1 MSTTRHSFLFSFA
14 EKYTVLLLGIVAT
27 MVLSRLLTPAE
38 VGVYSLGAVLV
49 ALAQVVRDFGVGQYL
64 IQEKRLDTVKLRAAL
79 ATSLLVAWLLA
90 AIVLLTS
97 APLAQFYG
105 EPRLTLV
112 LRLLSLNFL
121 LIPFSALTL
130 PVLRRQLRFRA
141 IYAINAA
148 NGVVNLLVAVTLA
161 LLGHSYMSMVWA
173 ALAGSGASLLVSLL
187 LRPPE
192 LPWLPARRGMGAI
205 ASFGVYSTAGGLVDE
220 AGVAAPDLIIGKLI
234 GIESLALFG
243 KAQSVLNLFNQA
255 ITSAISPVVF
265 PLFAARDREQTG
277 QDGQHGQSGKGG
289 ALAVYLRTVS
299 YMTALAWPFFLF
311 LACMALPLVKLLY
324 GSQWLACVPLI
335 RIMCLSSAV
344 YSMFSMARYL
354 LVATGKMRA
363 QVRLDAWAGALKV
376 ALLLLA
382 APFGLVA
389 VAWAVVISSVLRSSL
404 SYACLRRLSGLH
416 WRILLRAVHK
426 SLALCVFSSAPP
438 LLMLAWLPDQ
448 LPSASALLALAGTTL
463 ASLLCWIA
471 GVFLLK
477 HEIAVEFSLLHRKL
491 VRRWLPVESPH

>member
-1 MSTTRHSFLFSFA
+1 MSATRHSFFFSFA

-64 IQEKRLDTVKLRAAL
+64 IQEKQLDAVKLRAAL

-90 AIVLLTS
+90 GLVLLAS

-112 LRLLSLNFL
+112 LRVLSVNFL

-130 PVLRRQLRFRA
+130 PMLRRQLRFRA

-148 NGVVNLLVAVTLA
+148 NSMVNLLVAVLLA
-161 LLGHSYMSMVWA
+161 LQGYSYMSMVWA
-173 ALAGSGASLLVSLL
+173 ALAGSCASLAVSLLV
-187 LRPPE
+187 RPRE
-192 LPWLPARRGMGAI
+192 LPWLPGRRGMGDI
-205 ASFGVYSTAGGLVDE
+205 ARFGAYATGGGLVDE

-243 KAQSVLNLFNQA
+243 KAQSVLNIFNQA

-265 PLFAARDREQTG
+265 PLFAARAREEGG
-277 QDGQHGQSGKGG
+277 QGGEGG
-289 ALAVYLRTVS
+289 AQLVYLRTIS

-311 LACMALPLVKLLY
+311 LACMALPLVKVLY
-324 GSQWLACVPLI
+324 GTQWLGCVPLI

-354 LVATGKMRA
+354 FVATGQLHA
-363 QVRLDAWAGALKV
+363 QVRLDACTGAIKV
-376 ALLLLA
+376 ALLLAA

-389 VAWAVVISSVLRSSL
+389 VAWAVVLSNVLRSWL
-404 SYACLRRLSGLH
+404 VYGCLRRLSALG
-416 WRILLRAVHK
+416 WRPLAQAVRK
-426 SLALCVFSSAPP
+426 SLLLCGISGVAPLAAL
-438 LLMLAWLPDQ
+438 LWLPVDT
-448 LPSASALLALAGTTL
+448 PALLALTGTAL
-463 ASLLCWIA
+463 ATLLCWLA
-471 GVFLLK
+471 GLFLLK
-477 HEIAVEFSLLHRKL
+477 HELAGEFLLLQRKL
-491 VRRWLPVESPH
+491 AGRWLAVKSPH

>member
-1 MSTTRHSFLFSFA
+1 MSATRHSFFFSFA
-14 EKYTVLLLGIVAT
+14 EKYTVLLLGVIAT

-64 IQEKRLDTVKLRAAL
+64 IQEKQLDAVKLRAAL

-90 AIVLLTS
+90 GLVLLAS
-97 APLAQFYG
+97 APLAQFYD

-112 LRLLSLNFL
+112 LRLLAINFL

-130 PVLRRQLRFRA
+130 PMLRRQLRFRA

-148 NGVVNLLVAVTLA
+148 NSVVNLLVAVLLA
-161 LLGHSYMSMVWA
+161 LHGYSYMSMVWA
-173 ALAGSGASLLVSLL
+173 ALAGSCASLLVSLL
-187 LRPPE
+187 VRPGE

-205 ASFGVYSTAGGLVDE
+205 ARFGAYATGGGLVDE

-243 KAQSVLNLFNQA
+243 KAQSVLNIFNQA

-265 PLFAARDREQTG
+265 PLFAARAREGGG
-277 QDGQHGQSGKGG
+277 QGGQGG
-289 ALAVYLRTVS
+289 AELVYLRTIS

-311 LACMALPLVKLLY
+311 LACMALPLVKVLY
-324 GSQWLACVPLI
+324 GTQWIGCVPLI

-354 LVATGKMRA
+354 FVATGQLHA
-363 QVRLDAWAGALKV
+363 QVRLDACAGVIKV
-376 ALLLLA
+376 ALLLAA

-389 VAWAVVISSVLRSSL
+389 MAWAVVLSNVLRSWL
-404 SYACLRRLSGLH
+404 NYGCLRRLSALD
-416 WRILLRAVHK
+416 WRILARALRK
-426 SLALCVFSSAPP
+426 SLLLCGFSAVAPVAAL
-438 LLMLAWLPDQ
+438 LWLPPDT
-448 LPSASALLALAGTTL
+448 PALLALMGTAL
-463 ASLLCWIA
+463 ATLLCWLA
-471 GVFLLK
+471 GLFLLK
-477 HEIAVEFSLLHRKL
+477 HELASEFLLLQRKL
-491 VRRWLPVESPH
+491 AGRWLAVKSPH

>member
-1 MSTTRHSFLFSFA
+1 MSATRHSFFFSFA

-64 IQEKRLDTVKLRAAL
+64 IQEKQLDAVKLRAAL

-90 AIVLLTS
+90 GLVMLAS

-112 LRLLSLNFL
+112 LRLLAINFL

-130 PVLRRQLRFRA
+130 PMLRRQLRFRA

-148 NGVVNLLVAVTLA
+148 NSGVNLLVAVLLA
-161 LLGHSYMSMVWA
+161 LQGYSYMSMVWA
-173 ALAGSGASLLVSLL
+173 ALAGSCASLLVSLL
-187 LRPPE
+187 VRPAE
-192 LPWLPARRGMGAI
+192 LPWLPGRRGMGAI
-205 ASFGVYSTAGGLVDE
+205 ARFGAYATGGGLVDE

-234 GIESLALFG
+234 GIESLAMFG
-243 KAQSVLNLFNQA
+243 KAQSVLNIFNQA

-265 PLFAARDREQTG
+265 PLFASRAREGSG
-277 QDGQHGQSGKGG
+277 QGGQGG
-289 ALAVYLRTVS
+289 AELVYLRTIS

-311 LACMALPLVKLLY
+311 LACMALPLVKVLY
-324 GSQWLACVPLI
+324 GTQWLGCVPLI

-354 LVATGKMRA
+354 FVATGQLQA
-363 QVRLDAWAGALKV
+363 QVRLDAWAGASKV
-376 ALLLLA
+376 ALLLAA

-389 VAWAVVISSVLRSSL
+389 VAWAVVLSNVLRSWL
-404 SYACLRRLSGLH
+404 NYGCLRRLSALD
-416 WRILLRAVHK
+416 WRILARALRK
-426 SLALCVFSSAPP
+426 SLLLCGVSGVAPVAAL
-438 LLMLAWLPDQ
+438 LWLPPDT
-448 LPSASALLALAGTTL
+448 PALLALAGTAL
-463 ASLLCWIA
+463 ATLLCWLA
-471 GVFLLK
+471 GLFLVK
-477 HEIAVEFSLLHRKL
+477 HELAGELLLLQRKL
-491 VRRWLPVESPH
+491 AGRWPAVKWTKG

>member
-1 MSTTRHSFLFSFA
+1 MSATRHSFFFSFA

-64 IQEKRLDTVKLRAAL
+64 IQEKQLDAVKLRAAL

-90 AIVLLTS
+90 SLVLLAS

-112 LRLLSLNFL
+112 LRVLSVNFL

-130 PVLRRQLRFRA
+130 PMLRRQLRFRA

-148 NGVVNLLVAVTLA
+148 NSMVNLLVAVLLA
-161 LLGHSYMSMVWA
+161 LQGYSYMSMVWA
-173 ALAGSGASLLVSLL
+173 ALAGSCASLAVSLLV
-187 LRPPE
+187 RPRE
-192 LPWLPARRGMGAI
+192 LPWLPGRRGIGDIARFGAY
-205 ASFGVYSTAGGLVDE
+205 ATGGGLVDE

-243 KAQSVLNLFNQA
+243 KAQSVLNIFNQA

-265 PLFAARDREQTG
+265 PLFAARAREEGG
-277 QDGQHGQSGKGG
+277 QGGKGG
-289 ALAVYLRTVS
+289 AQLVYLRTIS

-311 LACMALPLVKLLY
+311 LACMALPLVKVLY
-324 GSQWLACVPLI
+324 GTQWLGCVPLI

-354 LVATGKMRA
+354 FVATGQLHA
-363 QVRLDAWAGALKV
+363 QVRLDACTGAIKV
-376 ALLLLA
+376 ALLLAA

-389 VAWAVVISSVLRSSL
+389 VAWAVVLSNVLRSWL
-404 SYACLRRLSGLH
+404 VYGCLRRLSALG
-416 WRILLRAVHK
+416 WRPLAQAVRK
-426 SLALCVFSSAPP
+426 SLLLCGLSGVAPLAAL
-438 LLMLAWLPDQ
+438 LWLPVDT
-448 LPSASALLALAGTTL
+448 PALLALTGTAL
-463 ASLLCWIA
+463 ATLLCWLA
-471 GVFLLK
+471 GLFLLK
-477 HEIAVEFSLLHRKL
+477 HELAGEFLLLQRKL
-491 VRRWLPVESPH
+491 AGRWLAVKSPH

>member
-1 MSTTRHSFLFSFA
+1 MSATRHSFFFSFA

-64 IQEKRLDTVKLRAAL
+64 IQEKQLDAVKLRAAL

-90 AIVLLTS
+90 GLVLLAS

-112 LRLLSLNFL
+112 LRVLSVNFL

-130 PVLRRQLRFRA
+130 PMLRRQLRFRA

-148 NGVVNLLVAVTLA
+148 NSMVNLLVAVLLA
-161 LLGHSYMSMVWA
+161 LQGYSYMSMVWA
-173 ALAGSGASLLVSLL
+173 ALAGSCASLAVSLLV
-187 LRPPE
+187 RPRE
-192 LPWLPARRGMGAI
+192 LPWLPGRRGMGDI
-205 ASFGVYSTAGGLVDE
+205 ARFGAYATGGGLVDE

-243 KAQSVLNLFNQA
+243 KAQSVLNIFNQA

-265 PLFAARDREQTG
+265 PLFAARAREEGG
-277 QDGQHGQSGKGG
+277 QGGKGG
-289 ALAVYLRTVS
+289 AQLVYLRTIS

-311 LACMALPLVKLLY
+311 LACMALPLVKVLY
-324 GSQWLACVPLI
+324 GTQWLGCVPLI

-354 LVATGKMRA
+354 FVATGQLHA
-363 QVRLDAWAGALKV
+363 QVRLDACTGAIKV
-376 ALLLLA
+376 ALLLAA

-389 VAWAVVISSVLRSSL
+389 VAWAVVLSNVLRSWL
-404 SYACLRRLSGLH
+404 VYGCLRRLSALG
-416 WRILLRAVHK
+416 WRPLARAVRK
-426 SLALCVFSSAPP
+426 SLLLCGLSGVAPLAAL
-438 LLMLAWLPDQ
+438 LWLPVDT
-448 LPSASALLALAGTTL
+448 PALLALTGTAL
-463 ASLLCWIA
+463 ATLLCWLA
-471 GVFLLK
+471 GLFLLK
-477 HEIAVEFSLLHRKL
+477 HELAGEFLLLQRKL
-491 VRRWLPVESPH
+491 AGRWLAVKCTKG

>member
-1 MSTTRHSFLFSFA
+1 MSATRHSFFFSFA
-14 EKYTVLLLGIVAT
+14 EKYTVLLLGIIAT

-64 IQEKRLDTVKLRAAL
+64 IQEKQLDAVKLRAAL

-90 AIVLLTS
+90 GLVLLLS
-97 APLAQFYG
+97 APLAHFYG

-112 LRLLSLNFL
+112 LRLLAINFI

-130 PVLRRQLRFRA
+130 PMLRRQLRFRA

-148 NGVVNLLVAVTLA
+148 NSVVNLLVAVLLA
-161 LLGHSYMSMVWA
+161 LLDYSYMSMVWA
-173 ALAGSGASLLVSLL
+173 ALAGSCASLLVSLL
-187 LRPPE
+187 VRPAE
-192 LPWLPARRGMGAI
+192 LPWLPGRRGMGDI
-205 ASFGVYSTAGGLVDE
+205 ARFGAYATGGGLVDE

-243 KAQSVLNLFNQA
+243 KAQSVLNIFNQA

-265 PLFAARDREQTG
+265 PLFAARAREGSG
-277 QDGQHGQSGKGG
+277 QGGRGG
-289 ALAVYLRTVS
+289 AELVYLRTIS

-311 LACMALPLVKLLY
+311 LACMALPLVKVLY

-354 LVATGKMRA
+354 FVATGQLHA
-363 QVRLDAWAGALKV
+363 QVRLDACAGAIKV
-376 ALLLLA
+376 ALLLAA
-382 APFGLVA
+382 APFGLVV
-389 VAWAVVISSVLRSSL
+389 VAWAVVLSNVLRSWL
-404 SYACLRRLSGLH
+404 NYGCLRRLSALD
-416 WRILLRAVHK
+416 WRILARALRK
-426 SLALCVFSSAPP
+426 SLLLCGISAVAPVAAL
-438 LLMLAWLPDQ
+438 LWLPTDT
-448 LPSASALLALAGTTL
+448 AALLALTGTAL
-463 ASLLCWIA
+463 ATLLCWLA
-471 GVFLLK
+471 GLFLLK
-477 HEIAVEFSLLHRKL
+477 HELAGEFLLLQRKL
-491 VRRWLPVESPH
+491 AGRWPAVKCTKG

>member
-1 MSTTRHSFLFSFA
+1 MSATRHSFFFSFA

-64 IQEKRLDTVKLRAAL
+64 IQEKQLDTVKLRAAL

-90 AIVLLTS
+90 GLVLLAS

-112 LRLLSLNFL
+112 LRVLSVNFL

-130 PVLRRQLRFRA
+130 PMLRRQLRFRA

-148 NGVVNLLVAVTLA
+148 NSMVNLLVAVLLA
-161 LLGHSYMSMVWA
+161 LQGYSYMSMVWA
-173 ALAGSGASLLVSLL
+173 ALAGSCASLAVSLLV
-187 LRPPE
+187 RPRE
-192 LPWLPARRGMGAI
+192 LPWLPGRRGIGDIARFGAY
-205 ASFGVYSTAGGLVDE
+205 ATGGGLVDE

-243 KAQSVLNLFNQA
+243 KAQSVLNIFNQA

-265 PLFAARDREQTG
+265 PLFAARAREEGG
-277 QDGQHGQSGKGG
+277 QGGKGG
-289 ALAVYLRTVS
+289 AQLVYLRTIS

-311 LACMALPLVKLLY
+311 LACMALPLVKVLY
-324 GSQWLACVPLI
+324 GTQWLGCVPLI

-354 LVATGKMRA
+354 FVATGQLHA
-363 QVRLDAWAGALKV
+363 QVRLDACAGAIKV
-376 ALLLLA
+376 ALLLAA

-389 VAWAVVISSVLRSSL
+389 VAWAVVLSNVLRSWL
-404 SYACLRRLSGLH
+404 VYGCLRRLSSLG
-416 WRILLRAVHK
+416 WRPLAQAVRK
-426 SLALCVFSSAPP
+426 SLLLCGLSGVAPLAAL
-438 LLMLAWLPDQ
+438 LWLPVDT
-448 LPSASALLALAGTTL
+448 PALLALTGTAL
-463 ASLLCWIA
+463 ATLLCWLA
-471 GVFLLK
+471 GLFLLK
-477 HEIAVEFSLLHRKL
+477 HELAGEFLLLQRKL
-491 VRRWLPVESPH
+491 AGRWLAVKSPH

>member
-1 MSTTRHSFLFSFA
+1 MSATRHSFFFSFA
-14 EKYTVLLLGIVAT
+14 EKYTVLLLGIIAT

-64 IQEKRLDTVKLRAAL
+64 IQEKQLDAVKLRAAL

-90 AIVLLTS
+90 GLVLLAS
-97 APLAQFYG
+97 APLAHFYG

-112 LRLLSLNFL
+112 LRLLAINFL

-130 PVLRRQLRFRA
+130 PMLRRQLRFRA

-148 NGVVNLLVAVTLA
+148 NSVVNLLVAVLLA
-161 LLGHSYMSMVWA
+161 LYGYSYMSMVWA
-173 ALAGSGASLLVSLL
+173 ALAGSCASLLVSLL
-187 LRPPE
+187 VRPGE
-192 LPWLPARRGMGAI
+192 LPWLPGRRGMGAI
-205 ASFGVYSTAGGLVDE
+205 ARFGAYATGGGLVDE

-243 KAQSVLNLFNQA
+243 KAQSVLNIFNQA

-265 PLFAARDREQTG
+265 PLFAVRAREGGG
-277 QDGQHGQSGKGG
+277 QGGQGG
-289 ALAVYLRTVS
+289 AELVYLRTIS

-311 LACMALPLVKLLY
+311 LACMALPLVKVLY
-324 GSQWLACVPLI
+324 GTQWLDCVPLI

-354 LVATGKMRA
+354 FVATGQLHA
-363 QVRLDAWAGALKV
+363 QVRLDAWAGSLKV
-376 ALLLLA
+376 ALLLAA

-389 VAWAVVISSVLRSSL
+389 VAWAVVLSSVLRSWLNYGS
-404 SYACLRRLSGLH
+404 LRRLSALD
-416 WRILLRAVHK
+416 WRILARALRK
-426 SLALCVFSSAPP
+426 SLLLCGFSGVAPIAS
-438 LLMLAWLPDQ
+438 LLWLPAET
-448 LPSASALLALAGTTL
+448 PALLALTGTAL
-463 ASLLCWIA
+463 ATLLCWLA
-471 GVFLLK
+471 GLFLLR
-477 HEIAVEFSLLHRKL
+477 HELAGEFLLLQRKL
-491 VRRWLPVESPH
+491 AGRWLAVKSPH

>member
-1 MSTTRHSFLFSFA
+1 MSATRHSFFFSFA

-64 IQEKRLDTVKLRAAL
+64 IQEKQLDAVKLRAAL

-90 AIVLLTS
+90 GLVLLAS

-112 LRLLSLNFL
+112 LRVLSVNFL

-130 PVLRRQLRFRA
+130 PMLRRQLRFRA
-141 IYAINAA
+141 IYAINGA
-148 NGVVNLLVAVTLA
+148 NSMVNLLVAVLLA
-161 LLGHSYMSMVWA
+161 LQGYSYMSMVWA
-173 ALAGSGASLLVSLL
+173 ALAGSCASLAVSLLV
-187 LRPPE
+187 RPRE
-192 LPWLPARRGMGAI
+192 LPWLPGRRGMGDI
-205 ASFGVYSTAGGLVDE
+205 ARFGAYATGGGLVDE

-243 KAQSVLNLFNQA
+243 KAQSVLNIFNQA

-265 PLFAARDREQTG
+265 PLFAARAREEGG
-277 QDGQHGQSGKGG
+277 QGGEGG
-289 ALAVYLRTVS
+289 AQLVYLRTIS

-311 LACMALPLVKLLY
+311 LACMALPLVKVLY
-324 GSQWLACVPLI
+324 GTQWLGCVPLI

-354 LVATGKMRA
+354 FVATGQLHA
-363 QVRLDAWAGALKV
+363 QVRLDACTGAIKV
-376 ALLLLA
+376 ALLLAA

-389 VAWAVVISSVLRSSL
+389 VAWAVVLSNVLRSWL
-404 SYACLRRLSGLH
+404 VYGCLRRLSALG
-416 WRILLRAVHK
+416 WRPLAQAVRK
-426 SLALCVFSSAPP
+426 SLLLCGISGVAPLAAL
-438 LLMLAWLPDQ
+438 LWLPVDT
-448 LPSASALLALAGTTL
+448 PALLALTGTAL
-463 ASLLCWIA
+463 ATLLCWLA
-471 GVFLLK
+471 GLFLLK
-477 HEIAVEFSLLHRKL
+477 HELAGEFLLLQRKL
-491 VRRWLPVESPH
+491 AGRWLAVKSPH

>member
-1 MSTTRHSFLFSFA
+1 MSATRHSFFFSFA

-64 IQEKRLDTVKLRAAL
+64 IQEKQLDAVKLRAAL

-90 AIVLLTS
+90 GLVLLAS

-112 LRLLSLNFL
+112 LRLLSINFL

-130 PVLRRQLRFRA
+130 PMLRRQLRFRA

-148 NGVVNLLVAVTLA
+148 NSVVNLLVAVLLA
-161 LLGHSYMSMVWA
+161 LQGYSYMSMVWA
-173 ALAGSGASLLVSLL
+173 ALAGSCASLLVSLL
-187 LRPPE
+187 VRPAA
-192 LPWLPARRGMGAI
+192 LPWLPGRRGMGAI
-205 ASFGVYSTAGGLVDE
+205 GRFGAYATGGGLVDE

-243 KAQSVLNLFNQA
+243 KAQSVLNIFNQA

-265 PLFAARDREQTG
+265 PLFAARAREEGGRGG
-277 QDGQHGQSGKGG
+277 QGG
-289 ALAVYLRTVS
+289 AELVYLRTIS

-311 LACMALPLVKLLY
+311 LACMALPLVKVLY
-324 GSQWLACVPLI
+324 GTQWLDCVPLI

-354 LVATGKMRA
+354 FVATGQLRA
-363 QVRLDAWAGALKV
+363 QVRLDTWAGGIKV
-376 ALLLLA
+376 ALLLAA

-389 VAWAVVISSVLRSSL
+389 VAWAVVLSSMLRSWL
-404 SYACLRRLSGLH
+404 NYGCLRRLSALD
-416 WRILLRAVHK
+416 WRILARTLRK
-426 SLALCVFSSAPP
+426 SLLLCGCCGIVPVAAL
-438 LLMLAWLPDQ
+438 LWLPIDT
-448 LPSASALLALAGTTL
+448 PALLALAGTAL
-463 ASLLCWIA
+463 ATLLCWLC
-471 GVFLLK
+471 GLFLLK
-477 HEIAVEFSLLHRKL
+477 HELAGEFLLLQRKIAG
-491 VRRWLPVESPH
+491 RWLAVKSPH

>member
-1 MSTTRHSFLFSFA
+1 MSATRHSFFFSFA

-64 IQEKRLDTVKLRAAL
+64 IQEKQLDAVKLRAAL

-90 AIVLLTS
+90 GLVLLAS

-112 LRLLSLNFL
+112 LRLLAINFL

-130 PVLRRQLRFRA
+130 PMLRRQLRFRA

-148 NGVVNLLVAVTLA
+148 NSVVNLLVAVLLA
-161 LLGHSYMSMVWA
+161 LQGYSYMSMVWA
-173 ALAGSGASLLVSLL
+173 ALAGSCASLLVSLL
-187 LRPPE
+187 VRPAE
-192 LPWLPARRGMGAI
+192 LPWLPGRRGMGAI
-205 ASFGVYSTAGGLVDE
+205 ARFGAYATGGGLVDE

-243 KAQSVLNLFNQA
+243 KAQSVLNIFNQA

-265 PLFAARDREQTG
+265 PLFAARAREGSG
-277 QDGQHGQSGKGG
+277 QGGQGG
-289 ALAVYLRTVS
+289 AELVYLRTIS
-299 YMTALAWPFFLF
+299 YVTALAWPFFLF
-311 LACMALPLVKLLY
+311 LACMALPLVKVLY
-324 GSQWLACVPLI
+324 GTQWLGCVPLI

-354 LVATGKMRA
+354 FVATGQLHA
-363 QVRLDAWAGALKV
+363 QVRLDACASGIKV
-376 ALLLLA
+376 ALLLAA

-389 VAWAVVISSVLRSSL
+389 VAWAVVLSNVLRSWL
-404 SYACLRRLSGLH
+404 NYGCLRRLSALD
-416 WRILLRAVHK
+416 WRILARALRK
-426 SLALCVFSSAPP
+426 SLLLCGVSSVAPVAAL
-438 LLMLAWLPDQ
+438 LWLPPDT
-448 LPSASALLALAGTTL
+448 PALLALAGTAL
-463 ASLLCWIA
+463 ATLLCWLA
-471 GVFLLK
+471 GLFLVKHELAGEFLL
-477 HEIAVEFSLLHRKL
+477 LQRKL
-491 VRRWLPVESPH
+491 AGRWPAVKWTKG

>member
-1 MSTTRHSFLFSFA
+1 MSATRHSFFFSFA

-49 ALAQVVRDFGVGQYL
+49 ALVQVVRDCGVGQYL
-64 IQEKRLDTVKLRAAL
+64 IQEKQLDAVKLRAAL

-90 AIVLLTS
+90 GLVMLAS

-112 LRLLSLNFL
+112 LRLLAINFL

-130 PVLRRQLRFRA
+130 PMLRRQLRFRA

-148 NGVVNLLVAVTLA
+148 NSVVNLLVAVLLA
-161 LLGHSYMSMVWA
+161 LQGYSYMSMVWA
-173 ALAGSGASLLVSLL
+173 ALAGSCASLLVSLL
-187 LRPPE
+187 VRPAE
-192 LPWLPARRGMGAI
+192 LPWLPGRRGMGAI
-205 ASFGVYSTAGGLVDE
+205 ARFGAYATGGGLVDE

-243 KAQSVLNLFNQA
+243 KAQSVLNIFNQA

-265 PLFAARDREQTG
+265 PLFAARAREGSG
-277 QDGQHGQSGKGG
+277 QGGQGG
-289 ALAVYLRTVS
+289 AELVYLRTIS

-311 LACMALPLVKLLY
+311 LACMALPLVKVLY
-324 GSQWLACVPLI
+324 GTQWLGCVPLI

-354 LVATGKMRA
+354 FVATGQLHA
-363 QVRLDAWAGALKV
+363 QVRLDACASGIKV
-376 ALLLLA
+376 ALLLAA

-389 VAWAVVISSVLRSSL
+389 VAWAVVLSNVLRSWL
-404 SYACLRRLSGLH
+404 NYGCLRRLSALD
-416 WRILLRAVHK
+416 WRILAQALRK
-426 SLALCVFSSAPP
+426 SLLLCGVSSVAPVAAL
-438 LLMLAWLPDQ
+438 LWLPPDT
-448 LPSASALLALAGTTL
+448 PALLALAGTAL
-463 ASLLCWIA
+463 ATLLCWLA
-471 GVFLLK
+471 GLFLVKHELAGEFLL
-477 HEIAVEFSLLHRKL
+477 LQRKL
-491 VRRWLPVESPH
+491 AGRWPAVKWTKG

>member
-1 MSTTRHSFLFSFA
+1 MSATRHSFLFSFA
-14 EKYTVLLLGIVAT
+14 EKYTVLLLGIIAT

-64 IQEKRLDTVKLRAAL
+64 IQEKQLDAVKLRAAL

-90 AIVLLTS
+90 GLVLLLS
-97 APLAQFYG
+97 EPLARFYG

-112 LRLLSLNFL
+112 LRLLAINFL

-130 PVLRRQLRFRA
+130 PMLRRQLRFRA

-148 NGVVNLLVAVTLA
+148 NSVVNLLVAVLLA
-161 LLGHSYMSMVWA
+161 LRGYSYMSMVWA
-173 ALAGSGASLLVSLL
+173 ALAGSCASLLVSLL
-187 LRPPE
+187 VRPQE
-192 LPWLPARRGMGAI
+192 LPWLPARHGMRAI
-205 ASFGVYSTAGGLVDE
+205 ARFGAYATGGGLVDE

-243 KAQSVLNLFNQA
+243 KAQSVLNIFNQA

-265 PLFAARDREQTG
+265 PLFAARARGDGG
-277 QDGQHGQSGKGG
+277 QGG
-289 ALAVYLRTVS
+289 AEGVYLRTIS
-299 YMTALAWPFFLF
+299 YVTALAWPFFLF
-311 LACMALPLVKLLY
+311 LACMALPLVKVLY
-324 GSQWLACVPLI
+324 GTQWIGCVPLI

-354 LVATGKMRA
+354 FVATGQLHA
-363 QVRLDAWAGALKV
+363 QVRLDACAGVIKV
-376 ALLLLA
+376 ALLLAA

-389 VAWAVVISSVLRSSL
+389 VAWAVVLSNVLRSWL
-404 SYACLRRLSGLH
+404 NYGCLRRLSALD
-416 WRILLRAVHK
+416 WRILARALRK
-426 SLALCVFSSAPP
+426 SALLCGLSGVAPVAS
-438 LLMLAWLPDQ
+438 LLWLPADT
-448 LPSASALLALAGTTL
+448 PALLALASTAL
-463 ASLLCWIA
+463 ATLLCWLA

-477 HEIAVEFSLLHRKL
+477 HDISAEFVLLQRKL
-491 VRRWLPVESPH
+491 AGRWLAVKSPH

>member
-1 MSTTRHSFLFSFA
+1 MSATRHSFFFSFA

-64 IQEKRLDTVKLRAAL
+64 IQEKQLDAVKLRAAL

-90 AIVLLTS
+90 GLVLLAS
-97 APLAQFYG
+97 APLARFYG

-112 LRLLSLNFL
+112 LRLLAINFL

-130 PVLRRQLRFRA
+130 PMLRRQLRFRA

-148 NGVVNLLVAVTLA
+148 NSVVNLLVAVLLA
-161 LLGHSYMSMVWA
+161 LQGCSYMSMVWA
-173 ALAGSGASLLVSLL
+173 ALAGSCASLLVSLL
-187 LRPPE
+187 VRPRE
-192 LPWLPARRGMGAI
+192 LPWLPGRRGMGAI
-205 ASFGVYSTAGGLVDE
+205 ARFGAYATGGGLVDE

-243 KAQSVLNLFNQA
+243 KAQSVLNIFNQA

-265 PLFAARDREQTG
+265 PLFAARAREGEG
-277 QDGQHGQSGKGG
+277 QGG
-289 ALAVYLRTVS
+289 AQRVYLRTIS

-311 LACMALPLVKLLY
+311 LACMALPLVKVLY
-324 GSQWLACVPLI
+324 GTQWLACVPLI

-354 LVATGKMRA
+354 FVATGQLHA
-363 QVRLDAWAGALKV
+363 QVRLDAWAGASKV
-376 ALLLLA
+376 ALLLAA

-389 VAWAVVISSVLRSSL
+389 VAWAVVLSNVLRSWM
-404 SYACLRRLSGLH
+404 SYGCLRRLSALD
-416 WRILLRAVHK
+416 WRILAQALHK
-426 SLALCVFSSAPP
+426 SLLLCGVSAVAPVAS
-438 LLMLAWLPDQ
+438 LLCLPADT
-448 LPSASALLALAGTTL
+448 PALLALAGTAL
-463 ASLLCWIA
+463 ATLLCWLA
-471 GVFLLK
+471 GIFLLK
-477 HEIAVEFSLLHRKL
+477 HELAGEFLLLQRKL
-491 VRRWLPVESPH
+491 AGRWLAVKSPH

>member
-1 MSTTRHSFLFSFA
+1 MSVTRHSFFFSFA

-64 IQEKRLDTVKLRAAL
+64 IQEKQLNVVKLRAAL

-90 AIVLLTS
+90 GLVLLAS
-97 APLAQFYG
+97 APLAHFYG

-112 LRLLSLNFL
+112 LRLLAINFL

-130 PVLRRQLRFRA
+130 PMLRRQLRFRA

-148 NGVVNLLVAVTLA
+148 NSVVNLLVAVLLA
-161 LLGHSYMSMVWA
+161 LRGYSYMSMVWA
-173 ALAGSGASLLVSLL
+173 ALAGSCASLLVSLL
-187 LRPPE
+187 VRPRE
-192 LPWLPARRGMGAI
+192 LPWLPGRRGMGDI
-205 ASFGVYSTAGGLVDE
+205 ARFGAYATGGGLVDE

-243 KAQSVLNLFNQA
+243 KAQSVLNIFNQA

-265 PLFAARDREQTG
+265 PLFAARAREGGG
-277 QDGQHGQSGKGG
+277 QGG
-289 ALAVYLRTVS
+289 AELVYLRTIS

-311 LACMALPLVKLLY
+311 LACMALPLVKVLY
-324 GSQWLACVPLI
+324 GTQWLGCVPLI

-354 LVATGKMRA
+354 FVATGQLHA
-363 QVRLDAWAGALKV
+363 QVRLDACAGVIKV
-376 ALLLLA
+376 ALLLAA
-382 APFGLVA
+382 APFGLVT
-389 VAWAVVISSVLRSSL
+389 VAWAVVLSNVLRSWL
-404 SYACLRRLSGLH
+404 NYRCLRRLSALD
-416 WRILLRAVHK
+416 WRILARALRK
-426 SLALCVFSSAPP
+426 SLLLCGVSAVAPVAS
-438 LLMLAWLPDQ
+438 LLWLPTDT
-448 LPSASALLALAGTTL
+448 PALLALLGTAL
-463 ASLLCWIA
+463 ATLLCWLA
-471 GVFLLK
+471 GLFLLK
-477 HEIAVEFSLLHRKL
+477 HELAGEFLLLQRKL
-491 VRRWLPVESPH
+491 AGRWLAVKCTKG

>member
-1 MSTTRHSFLFSFA
+1 MSTTRHSFVFSFA

-64 IQEKRLDTVKLRAAL
+64 IQEKQLDMAKLRAAL

-90 AIVLLTS
+90 AMALLAS

-112 LRLLSLNFL
+112 LRLLSVNFL

-130 PVLRRQLRFRA
+130 PMLRRQLRFRA

-148 NGVVNLLVAVTLA
+148 NGLVNLLVAVTLA

-173 ALAGSGASLLVSLL
+173 ALAGSCASLLVSLL
-187 LRPPE
+187 LRPKE
-192 LPWLPARRGMGAI
+192 LPWLPGRRGMGAI
-205 ASFGVYSTAGGLVDE
+205 ASFGAYSTGGGLVDE

-265 PLFAARDREQTG
+265 PLFAARDREEKE
-277 QDGQHGQSGKGG
+277 KGG

-354 LVATGKMRA
+354 LVATGQMRA

-389 VAWAVVISSVLRSSL
+389 VAWAVVASSVLRSSL
-404 SYACLRRLSGLH
+404 SYACLRRHSGLH

-426 SLALCVFSSAPP
+426 SLALCLLSSAPP
-438 LLMLAWLPDQ
+438 LLMLPWLPAE
-448 LPSASALLALAGTTL
+448 LAYGSALLALAGTAL
-463 ASLLCWIA
+463 ASLLCWLA

-477 HEIAVEFSLLHRKL
+477 HEIGAEFSLLQRKL
-491 VRRWLPVESPH
+491 ASRWMPVKSPH

>member
-1 MSTTRHSFLFSFA
+1 MSATRHSFFFSFA
-14 EKYTVLLLGIVAT
+14 EKYTVLLLGIIAT

-64 IQEKRLDTVKLRAAL
+64 IQEKQLDAVKLRAAL

-90 AIVLLTS
+90 ALVLLAS
-97 APLAQFYG
+97 APLAHFYD

-112 LRLLSLNFL
+112 LRLLSVNFL

-130 PVLRRQLRFRA
+130 PMLRRQLRFRA

-148 NGVVNLLVAVTLA
+148 NSVVNLLVAVLLA
-161 LLGHSYMSMVWA
+161 LQGCSYMSMVWA
-173 ALAGSGASLLVSLL
+173 ALAGSCASLLVSLL
-187 LRPPE
+187 VRPRE
-192 LPWLPARRGMGAI
+192 LPWLPARRGMGDI
-205 ASFGVYSTAGGLVDE
+205 ARFGAYATGGGLVDE

-243 KAQSVLNLFNQA
+243 KAQSVLNIFNQA

-265 PLFAARDREQTG
+265 PLFAARAREGGG
-277 QDGQHGQSGKGG
+277 QGG
-289 ALAVYLRTVS
+289 AERVYLRTIS

-311 LACMALPLVKLLY
+311 LACMALPLVKVLY
-324 GSQWLACVPLI
+324 GAQWIGCVPLI

-354 LVATGKMRA
+354 FVATGQLHA
-363 QVRLDAWAGALKV
+363 QVRLDAWAGAIKV
-376 ALLLLA
+376 ALLLAA

-389 VAWAVVISSVLRSSL
+389 VAWAVVLSNVLRSWL
-404 SYACLRRLSGLH
+404 NYGCLRRLSALD
-416 WRILLRAVHK
+416 WRILARALRK
-426 SLALCVFSSAPP
+426 SLLLCGCSAVAPVAS
-438 LLMLAWLPDQ
+438 LLWLPVDT
-448 LPSASALLALAGTTL
+448 PALLALAGTALVT
-463 ASLLCWIA
+463 LLCWLA
-471 GVFLLK
+471 GLFLFKHELAGEFLL
-477 HEIAVEFSLLHRKL
+477 LQRKL
-491 VRRWLPVESPH
+491 ASRWLAVKCTKG

>member
-1 MSTTRHSFLFSFA
+1 MSATRHSFFFSFA
-14 EKYTVLLLGIVAT
+14 EKYTVLLLGIIAT

-64 IQEKRLDTVKLRAAL
+64 IQEKQLDPVKLRAAL

-90 AIVLLTS
+90 GLVLLAS
-97 APLAQFYG
+97 APLARFYG

-112 LRLLSLNFL
+112 LRLLAINFL

-130 PVLRRQLRFRA
+130 PMLRRQLRFRA

-148 NGVVNLLVAVTLA
+148 NSVVNLLVAVLLA
-161 LLGHSYMSMVWA
+161 LHGYSYMSMVWA
-173 ALAGSGASLLVSLL
+173 ALAGSCASLLVSLL
-187 LRPPE
+187 VRPAE
-192 LPWLPARRGMGAI
+192 LPWLPGRRGMGDI
-205 ASFGVYSTAGGLVDE
+205 ARFGAYATGGGLVDE

-243 KAQSVLNLFNQA
+243 KAQSVLNIFNQA

-265 PLFAARDREQTG
+265 PLFAARAREGGG
-277 QDGQHGQSGKGG
+277 QGGQGG
-289 ALAVYLRTVS
+289 AEGVYLRTIS

-311 LACMALPLVKLLY
+311 LACMALPLVKVLY
-324 GSQWLACVPLI
+324 GTQWIGCVPLI

-354 LVATGKMRA
+354 FVATGQLHA
-363 QVRLDAWAGALKV
+363 QVRLDACAGVIKV
-376 ALLLLA
+376 ALLLAA

-389 VAWAVVISSVLRSSL
+389 VAWAVVLSNVLRSWL
-404 SYACLRRLSGLH
+404 NYGCLRRLSALD
-416 WRILLRAVHK
+416 WRILARALRK
-426 SLALCVFSSAPP
+426 SALLCGLSGVAPVAS
-438 LLMLAWLPDQ
+438 LLWLPADT
-448 LPSASALLALAGTTL
+448 PALLALAGTAL
-463 ASLLCWIA
+463 ATLLCWLA

-477 HEIAVEFSLLHRKL
+477 HDISAEFVLLQRKL
-491 VRRWLPVESPH
+491 ASRWLAAKCTKG

>member
-1 MSTTRHSFLFSFA
+1 MSATRHSFFFSFA

-64 IQEKRLDTVKLRAAL
+64 IQEKQLDAVKLRAAL

-90 AIVLLTS
+90 GLVLLAS
-97 APLAQFYG
+97 GPLARFYD

-112 LRLLSLNFL
+112 LRLLAINFL

-130 PVLRRQLRFRA
+130 PMLRRQLRFRA

-148 NGVVNLLVAVTLA
+148 NSVVNLLVAVLLA
-161 LLGHSYMSMVWA
+161 LQGCSYMSMVWA
-173 ALAGSGASLLVSLL
+173 ALAGSCASLLVSLL
-187 LRPPE
+187 VRPRE
-192 LPWLPARRGMGAI
+192 LPWLPGRRGMGAI
-205 ASFGVYSTAGGLVDE
+205 ARFGAYATGGGLVDE

-243 KAQSVLNLFNQA
+243 KAQSVLNIFNQA

-265 PLFAARDREQTG
+265 PLFAARAREGEG
-277 QDGQHGQSGKGG
+277 QGG
-289 ALAVYLRTVS
+289 AQRVYLRTIS

-311 LACMALPLVKLLY
+311 LACMALPLVKVLY
-324 GSQWLACVPLI
+324 GTQWLACVPLI

-354 LVATGKMRA
+354 FVATGQLHA
-363 QVRLDAWAGALKV
+363 QVRLDAWAGAIKV
-376 ALLLLA
+376 ALLLAA

-389 VAWAVVISSVLRSSL
+389 VAWAVVLSNVLRSWM
-404 SYACLRRLSGLH
+404 SYGCLRRLSALD
-416 WRILLRAVHK
+416 WRILARALHK
-426 SLALCVFSSAPP
+426 SLLLCGVSAVAPVAS
-438 LLMLAWLPDQ
+438 LLCLPADT
-448 LPSASALLALAGTTL
+448 PALLALAGTAL
-463 ASLLCWIA
+463 ATLLCWLA
-471 GVFLLK
+471 GIFLLK
-477 HEIAVEFSLLHRKL
+477 HELAGEFLLLQRKL
-491 VRRWLPVESPH
+491 AGRWLAVKSPH

>member
-1 MSTTRHSFLFSFA
+1 MSATRHSFFFSFA

-64 IQEKRLDTVKLRAAL
+64 IQEKQLDTVKLRAAL

-90 AIVLLTS
+90 GLVLLAS

-112 LRLLSLNFL
+112 LRLLSINFL

-130 PVLRRQLRFRA
+130 PMLRRQLRFRA

-148 NGVVNLLVAVTLA
+148 NSFVNLLVAVLLA
-161 LLGHSYMSMVWA
+161 LQGYSYMSMVWA
-173 ALAGSGASLLVSLL
+173 ALAGSCASLLVSLL
-187 LRPPE
+187 VRPKE
-192 LPWLPARRGMGAI
+192 LPWLPGRRGMADIARFGAY
-205 ASFGVYSTAGGLVDE
+205 ATGGGLVDE

-243 KAQSVLNLFNQA
+243 KAQSVLNIFNQA

-265 PLFAARDREQTG
+265 PLFAARAREGGG
-277 QDGQHGQSGKGG
+277 QGGRGG
-289 ALAVYLRTVS
+289 AELVYLRTIS

-311 LACMALPLVKLLY
+311 LACMALPLVKVLY
-324 GSQWLACVPLI
+324 GTQWLACVPLI

-354 LVATGKMRA
+354 FVATGQLHA
-363 QVRLDAWAGALKV
+363 QVRLDACAGVIKV
-376 ALLLLA
+376 ALLLAA
-382 APFGLVA
+382 APFGLVV
-389 VAWAVVISSVLRSSL
+389 VAWAVVLSNVLRSWL
-404 SYACLRRLSGLH
+404 NYGCLRRLSALD
-416 WRILLRAVHK
+416 WRILARAVRK
-426 SLALCVFSSAPP
+426 SLLLCGVSAFAPVAS
-438 LLMLAWLPDQ
+438 LLWLPTET
-448 LPSASALLALAGTTL
+448 PALLALTGTAL
-463 ASLLCWIA
+463 ATLLCWLA
-471 GVFLLK
+471 GLFLLK
-477 HEIAVEFSLLHRKL
+477 HELAGEFLLLQRKL
-491 VRRWLPVESPH
+491 AGRWLAVKSTKG

>member
-1 MSTTRHSFLFSFA
+1 MNATRHSFLFSFA

-64 IQEKRLDTVKLRAAL
+64 IQEKQLDAVKLRAAL

-90 AIVLLTS
+90 GLVLLAS
-97 APLAQFYG
+97 APLAHFYG

-112 LRLLSLNFL
+112 LRLLSVNFL

-130 PVLRRQLRFRA
+130 PMLRRQLRFRA
-141 IYAINAA
+141 IYAINGA
-148 NGVVNLLVAVTLA
+148 NSVVNLLVAVLLA
-161 LLGHSYMSMVWA
+161 LQGYSYMSMVWA
-173 ALAGSGASLLVSLL
+173 ALAGSCASLLVSLL
-187 LRPPE
+187 VRPRE
-192 LPWLPARRGMGAI
+192 LPWLPGRRGMGDI
-205 ASFGVYSTAGGLVDE
+205 ARFGAYATGGGLVDE

-243 KAQSVLNLFNQA
+243 KAQSVLNIFNQA

-265 PLFAARDREQTG
+265 PLFAARAREG
-277 QDGQHGQSGKGG
+277 GGEGG
-289 ALAVYLRTVS
+289 AERVYLRTIS

-311 LACMALPLVKLLY
+311 LACMALPLVKVLY
-324 GSQWLACVPLI
+324 GTQWLDCVPLI

-354 LVATGKMRA
+354 FVATGQLHA
-363 QVRLDAWAGALKV
+363 QVRLDACAGASKV
-376 ALLLLA
+376 ALLLAA

-389 VAWAVVISSVLRSSL
+389 VAWAVVLSNVLRSWL
-404 SYACLRRLSGLH
+404 VYGCLRRLSALD
-416 WRILLRAVHK
+416 WRILARAVRK
-426 SLALCVFSSAPP
+426 SLLLCGVSAVAPIAS
-438 LLMLAWLPDQ
+438 LLWLPVDT
-448 LPSASALLALAGTTL
+448 PALLALTGTAL
-463 ASLLCWIA
+463 ATLLCWLA
-471 GVFLLK
+471 GLFLLK
-477 HEIAVEFSLLHRKL
+477 HELAGEFLLLQRKL
-491 VRRWLPVESPH
+491 AGRWLAVKCTKG

>member
-1 MSTTRHSFLFSFA
+1 MSATRHSFFFSFA

-64 IQEKRLDTVKLRAAL
+64 IQEKQLDTVKLRAAL

-90 AIVLLTS
+90 GLVLLAS
-97 APLAQFYG
+97 APLAHFYG

-112 LRLLSLNFL
+112 LRLLAINFL

-130 PVLRRQLRFRA
+130 PMLRRQLRFRA

-148 NGVVNLLVAVTLA
+148 NSVVNLLVAVLLA
-161 LLGHSYMSMVWA
+161 LQGYSYMSMVWA
-173 ALAGSGASLLVSLL
+173 ALAGSCASLLVSLL
-187 LRPPE
+187 VRPRE
-192 LPWLPARRGMGAI
+192 LPWLPGRRGMGDI
-205 ASFGVYSTAGGLVDE
+205 ARFGAYATGGGLVDE

-243 KAQSVLNLFNQA
+243 KAQSVLNIFNQA

-265 PLFAARDREQTG
+265 PLFAARARESGEQGG
-277 QDGQHGQSGKGG
+277 QGG
-289 ALAVYLRTVS
+289 AELVYLRTIS

-311 LACMALPLVKLLY
+311 LSCMALPLVKVLY
-324 GSQWLACVPLI
+324 GTQWLGCVPLI

-354 LVATGKMRA
+354 FVATGQLHA
-363 QVRLDAWAGALKV
+363 QVRLDACAGVIKV
-376 ALLLLA
+376 ALLLAA

-389 VAWAVVISSVLRSSL
+389 VAWAVVFSNVLRSWL
-404 SYACLRRLSGLH
+404 NYNCLRRLSALD
-416 WRILLRAVHK
+416 WRILARALRK
-426 SLALCVFSSAPP
+426 SLLLCGVSAVAPVAS
-438 LLMLAWLPDQ
+438 LLWLPTDT
-448 LPSASALLALAGTTL
+448 PALLALLGTAL
-463 ASLLCWIA
+463 ATLLCWLA
-471 GVFLLK
+471 GLFLLK
-477 HEIAVEFSLLHRKL
+477 HELAGEFLLLQRKL
-491 VRRWLPVESPH
+491 AGRWLAVKCTKG